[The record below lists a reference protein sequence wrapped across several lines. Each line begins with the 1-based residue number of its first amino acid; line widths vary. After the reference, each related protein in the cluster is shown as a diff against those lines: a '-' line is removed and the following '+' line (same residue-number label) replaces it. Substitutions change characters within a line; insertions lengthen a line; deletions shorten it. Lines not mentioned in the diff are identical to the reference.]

1 MSSRYNRLFSLLLR
15 TSTAAKKAFYSQV
28 KTIVRQEVSTL
39 VRPSSK
45 SVWKL
50 TSTEGID
57 SFMQFS
63 WDKVIEETKLLCP
76 VLYSS
81 LSSAI
86 AKQEDLT
93 KKKGGRHISLKPN
106 LGCVSK

>member
-1 MSSRYNRLFSLLLR
+1 MIAFSPRKIISNTEKQKKTLKGSKKLASSYLVSSRYNILFSLLLR

-45 SVWKL
+45 SVWRL
-50 TSTEGID
+50 TSKEGID
-57 SFMQFS
+57 PIMQFS

-76 VLYSS
+76 VLY
-81 LSSAI
+81 
-86 AKQEDLT
+86 
-93 KKKGGRHISLKPN
+93 
-106 LGCVSK
+106 